1 MSEELLKQWPQSPDG
16 EPEKAVLLELA
27 GDFAAYGGLT
37 CSMLESFGIPYLTK
51 RSGQGQI
58 GFLYGGF
65 SPEGVKLYVPA
76 SRLEEARQLLA
87 APPLL
92 DETEFSENEEPEG

>member
-1 MSEELLKQWPQSPDG
+1 MPEELLKQWPKNADG
-16 EPEKAVLLELA
+16 EPEEAVLLENA

-37 CSMLESFGIPYLTK
+37 CSLLESFGIPYLVK

-76 SRLEEARQLLA
+76 SRLEEARELLA
-87 APPLL
+87 APPVP
-92 DETEFSENEEPEG
+92 EGEEEPEE

>member
-1 MSEELLKQWPQSPDG
+1 MSDELLKQWPQGPDG
-16 EPEKAVLLELA
+16 EPEQAELLELA

-37 CSMLESFGIPYLTK
+37 CSLLESFGIPYLTK

-76 SRLEEARQLLA
+76 SRLEEARALLA
-87 APPLL
+87 APPLPEEEL
-92 DETEFSENEEPEG
+92 ETEEPEG

>member
-1 MSEELLKQWPQSPDG
+1 MMAENDLTRWPKGADG
-16 EPEKAVLLELA
+16 EPERAELLENA

-37 CSMLESFGIPYLTK
+37 CSMLESFGIPYLLK

-65 SPEGVKLYVPA
+65 SPEGVKIYVPA
-76 SRLEEARQLLA
+76 SRLEEARELLA
-87 APPLL
+87 AEIL
-92 DETEFSENEEPEG
+92 EEEEP

>member
-1 MSEELLKQWPQSPDG
+1 MDELLKAWPKGPGG
-16 EPEKAVLLELA
+16 EPEKAVLLENA

-37 CSMLESFGIPYLTK
+37 CSVLEAFGIPYLTK

-65 SPEGVKLYVPA
+65 SPEGVKVYVPA
-76 SRLEEARQLLA
+76 SRLEEARELLNA
-87 APPLL
+87 QPILE
-92 DETEFSENEEPEG
+92 ETPEEPR

>member
-1 MSEELLKQWPQSPDG
+1 MLDELLKQWPKTPDG
-16 EPEKAVLLELA
+16 EPEKAELLELA

-37 CSMLESFGIPYLTK
+37 CSLLESFGIPYLTK

-76 SRLEEARQLLA
+76 SRLEEARELLA
-87 APPLL
+87 APPLEEEEL
-92 DETEFSENEEPEG
+92 SEETEPEE

>member
-1 MSEELLKQWPQSPDG
+1 MSEELLKQWPHGPDG
-16 EPEKAVLLELA
+16 EPEKPALLELA

-37 CSMLESFGIPYLTK
+37 CSMLESFGIPYLAK

-76 SRLEEARQLLA
+76 SRLEEARELLA
-87 APPLL
+87 APPILE
-92 DETEFSENEEPEG
+92 DEPFVENEEPEA